1 MGDSVYLKLQP
12 FAQMSVAQR
21 SCQKLSFRYFGPFT
35 ILEQIGKVAYRLDLP
50 ASSHIH
56 PVVHVSLLKA
66 AVKPD
71 VEVSPELPLQ
81 EAVVES
87 GVQPKLILR
96 RNLIKRGKATI
107 PYVLI
112 KWTGMPTEL
121 ATWENLRQLKSRFPQ
136 APAWGQAGS

>member
-1 MGDSVYLKLQP
+1 
-12 FAQMSVAQR
+12 MSEVKF
-21 SCQKLSFRYFGPFT
+21 SLFWSFYYFGT
-35 ILEQIGKVAYRLDLP
+35 NWEVAYRLDLP

-66 AVKPD
+66 AIKPD

-81 EAVVES
+81 EAEVES
-87 GVQPKLILR
+87 GVQPELILR
-96 RNLIKRGKATI
+96 RNLIKRGKATV

-121 ATWENLRQLKSRFPQ
+121 ATWENLRQLESRFPQ

>member
-1 MGDSVYLKLQP
+1 
-12 FAQMSVAQR
+12 MSVARR

-35 ILEQIGKVAYRLDLP
+35 ILEQIGKVAYRLVLP
-50 ASSHIH
+50 TSSHIH
-56 PVVHVSLLKA
+56 PVVHVSLLKV

-81 EAVVES
+81 EAEVVV
-87 GVQPKLILR
+87 GVLPELILR
-96 RNLIKRGKATI
+96 RNLIKRGKTVV

-121 ATWENLRQLKSRFPQ
+121 ATWENFRQLKSQFPH
-136 APAWGQAGS
+136 APAWGQAGP